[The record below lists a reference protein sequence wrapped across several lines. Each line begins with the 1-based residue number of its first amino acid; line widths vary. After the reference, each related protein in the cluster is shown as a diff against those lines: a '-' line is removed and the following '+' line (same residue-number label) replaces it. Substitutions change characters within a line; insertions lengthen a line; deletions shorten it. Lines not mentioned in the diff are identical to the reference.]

1 MSDVESLI
9 NALSTGE
16 QSVANKAFDG
26 VMQDKLNMALDAKKI
41 ELANDVYNGITDA
54 ELQNTETETD

>member
-54 ELQNTETETD
+54 ELQNTEIETD

>member
-9 NALSTGE
+9 DALNTGE

-41 ELANDVYNGITDA
+41 ELANDVYSGITDA